1 MSTVDRAPTSVMRLL
16 EREPFFARLESA
28 HDQALAGHGR
38 LVFVEGEAG
47 AGKTALVR
55 HFCERHSGRS
65 RLLWGAC
72 DALFTPRP
80 LGPILD
86 IAHAAGPEFRDLVLG
101 RAIPFHVAAAVV
113 EELGEHASSIL
124 VLEDVHWADEATLDV
139 LRLVARRLDSVPA
152 LLVVTYRGE
161 ALEPAHPLRIV
172 LGELTSGPAIV
183 RLHLE
188 SLSPEA
194 VAELAEPYAVDPAEL
209 HRVTGGNAFFTTE
222 VLASAGEQI
231 PETVRDAVL
240 ARAARLSPGAREV
253 LEAVAIA
260 PTSTDLRLL
269 EALTGTIDDRLDEC
283 LASGMLVDPRDGTV
297 SFRHELARLAIEES
311 LAPGRRVTLHRQ
323 ALETLAA
330 RPEAALDLARVA
342 HHAEAANDGEA
353 VLRFA
358 PAAGARAAAVGAH
371 REAAE
376 QFGRALRFADGL
388 VPDARAELLKL
399 RSREC
404 YLTDQADEAIEALRG
419 AVDCYRQRGDRRKE
433 GETLSFLSNILW
445 CPGRGAEAM
454 RTGLEAAALLEQ
466 LRPGREL
473 AWAYTNI
480 GFLHRMAGDT
490 DASLGWG
497 LRAVALAEGLEDRE
511 TLSGALITVGQTQ
524 LASGL
529 DEGTRTL
536 ERGLAVAED
545 AGSEEFVADALNG
558 LAWTAAYR
566 RSYEVA
572 DRYFDAGLA
581 YCGQHGNDLM
591 QLYFLAYRARAQLEQ
606 GHWTDATESASLVLG
621 ERAVSTFPR
630 TLALVVL
637 ALVRARRGD
646 PDVQPLLDEAR
657 ALAEPTGELPRIAP
671 VAVARAELA
680 WLHAD
685 PGAVLEATDTAL
697 ELAVSRRSGRTVG
710 ELRSWRRR
718 AGADEP
724 FEEFVEEPYS
734 LQLAGKWARAAEMW
748 AEFGCPYEAALALAD
763 GDDDALRRALE
774 ELNRLDARPA
784 AAIVARRL
792 RERGAVDVPRGPR
805 TSTRE
810 NPAQLTSRE
819 VEVLRLVAEG
829 LRNGDIAER
838 LFLSRRTV
846 DHHVSAILRKLEVE
860 TRGEAVVAA
869 RRLGVILDK

>member
-1 MSTVDRAPTSVMRLL
+1 MQDVLETKSRLL
-16 EREPFFARLESA
+16 ERELFLDRLESA
-28 HDQALAGHGR
+28 HEHALAGHGR

-55 HFCERHSGRS
+55 HFCEQHSGRS
-65 RLLWGAC
+65 RILWGTC

-86 IAHAAGPEFRDLVLG
+86 IASAAEPAFGDLMLG
-101 RAIPFHVAAAVV
+101 NAIPFHVAAAVV
-113 EELGEHASSIL
+113 EELGEHAPSIL

-152 LLVVTYRGE
+152 LLIATYRGE
-161 ALEPAHPLRIV
+161 ALEAAHPLRIV
-172 LGELTSGPAIV
+172 LGELTSGPSIE

-188 SLSPEA
+188 SLSPA
-194 VAELAEPYAVDPAEL
+194 SVAELAEPNAVDPDEL
-209 HRVTGGNAFFTTE
+209 HRVTGGNPFFVTE
-222 VLASAGEQI
+222 VLASPGEQI

-240 ARAARLSPGAREV
+240 ARAARLSSGAREV
-253 LEAVAIA
+253 VEAVAIA

-269 EALTGTIDDRLDEC
+269 EALTGTIDGRLDEC

-297 SFRHELARLAIEES
+297 SFRHELARLAIEGS

-323 ALETLAA
+323 ALETLAG
-330 RPEAALDLARVA
+330 RPEAGLDLARVA
-342 HHAEAANDGEA
+342 HHADAAGDGEA

-388 VPDARAELLKL
+388 GPDARAELLEL

-419 AVDCYRQRGDRRKE
+419 AVDCYRQRGDRLKE
-433 GETLSFLSNILW
+433 GETLSSLSNILW
-445 CPGRGAEAM
+445 CPGRGVEAM
-454 RTGLEAAALLEQ
+454 RMGLDAATLLEQ

-473 AWAYTNI
+473 SWAYTNI
-480 GFLHRMAGDT
+480 SSLHRRAGDT
-490 DASLGWG
+490 DASLDWG
-497 LRAVALAEGLEDRE
+497 LRALALAERLEDRE
-511 TLSGALITVGQTQ
+511 TLSRALIALGQTQ

-545 AGSEEFVADALNG
+545 AGSEHDVANALDG
-558 LAWTAAYR
+558 LAWTAAHR

-581 YCGQHGNDLM
+581 YCSQHGDDLM
-591 QLYFLAYRARAQLEQ
+591 QLYLLAHRAQAQLEQ
-606 GHWTDATESASLVLG
+606 GHWTHATESASLVLS

-657 ALAEPTGELPRIAP
+657 PLAEPTGELPRIAP
-671 VAVARAELA
+671 VAAARAELA

-685 PGAVLEATDTAL
+685 PGAILEATDAAL
-697 ELAVSRRSGRTVG
+697 ELAVSKRSRRIVG

-724 FEEFVEEPYS
+724 SEEFIEEPYS
-734 LQLAGKWARAAEMW
+734 LQLAGEWERAADMW
-748 AEFGCPYEAALALAD
+748 AEFGCPYEAALARAD
-763 GDDDALRRALE
+763 GDEDALRRALE
-774 ELNRLDARPA
+774 ELNHLGARPA

-792 RERGAVDVPRGPR
+792 RERGALEVPRGPR
-805 TSTRE
+805 PSTRD

-819 VEVLRLVAEG
+819 IEVLGFVAEG
-829 LRNGDIAER
+829 LRNAEIAER

-846 DHHVSAILRKLEVE
+846 DHHVSAILRKLGVR
-860 TRGEAVVAA
+860 TRGEAVAEVA
-869 RRLGVILDK
+869 RLDLLQHQ